1 MEVPD
6 LISPEVW
13 EKVRVAMQNRE
24 HWAAYNNT
32 LLFIHQD
39 DIKFFTNPLDA
50 DDYADRNLSDADKMN
65 VVRIDS
71 LDDFKQ
77 KVEAVMPG
85 VKYVPPVQVEQLAME
100 AGPGYFSKQILE
112 QNKKVIMNS
121 ENLEYLSNQ
130 LKFLGFGEGLAKQ
143 LEEKMKEGKPEF
155 SLNDSREYD
164 KDKMEA
170 VIHFRHSVKD
180 GKDNYFCNSYIATL
194 KGQESDKDKSQFIYV
209 NGKGQNITFKES
221 CNLLNGRSPFKEI
234 TPREG
239 SPYKAWQ
246 IIDHE
251 NIDLK
256 TGYPKLRQ
264 FGSNYGFNLKEAV
277 ERLPFK
283 ALKYPDQYKTLM
295 KSLEKGN
302 RPETILM
309 KDGKEVKVFLE
320 ANPRYKTMNMYDKD
334 GVKMYYPMEKVAQ
347 KYGMAPADAAKLDA
361 GVLNEPGVKYGKKDL
376 LEKNKPSNGLIAKNP
391 RKGVKRGP
399 KLK

>member
-1 MEVPD
+1 MEVSD

-13 EKVRVAMQNRE
+13 ERVRVAMSRQE

-32 LLFIHQD
+32 LLFIHKD
-39 DIKFFTNPLDA
+39 DIQFFSNPADA
-50 DDYADRNLSDADKMN
+50 DEYADQNFSDLDKLN
-65 VVRIDS
+65 VIRIDS

-85 VKYVPPVQVEQLAME
+85 VKYVPPVNESVVME
-100 AGPGYFSKQILE
+100 KQRGYFPKAILNE
-112 QNKKVIMNS
+112 RKKIIMNN

-143 LEEKMKEGKPEF
+143 LEEKMKEGNPEF

-194 KGQESDKDKSQFIYV
+194 KGAETEKDKSQFIYV

-221 CNLLNGRSPFKEI
+221 CNLLNGRSSFKEI

-251 NIDLK
+251 NIDMK

-347 KYGMAPADAAKLDA
+347 KYGMAPADATKLEA
-361 GVLNEPGVKYGKKDL
+361 SQVNEPRVKYQKKDL
-376 LEKNKPSNGLIAKNP
+376 LAKNKPSNGLIDKNP
-391 RKGVKRGP
+391 KKGVKKGQ